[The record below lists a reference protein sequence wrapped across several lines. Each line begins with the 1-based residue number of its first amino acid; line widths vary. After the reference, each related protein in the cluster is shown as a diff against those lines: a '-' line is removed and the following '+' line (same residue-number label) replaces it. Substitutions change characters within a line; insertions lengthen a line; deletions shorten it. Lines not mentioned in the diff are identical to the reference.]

1 MRQYIDKDVPD
12 ELINDILKSA
22 QCMPNSINGQQTSV
36 IVIRD
41 KEKKAKLAEL
51 VGNQEYVTKAPF
63 FSICNG
69 LL

>member
-1 MRQYIDKDVPD
+1 M
-12 ELINDILKSA
+12 LKSA